1 LVRHINKYFY
11 YSYSIPTPSSE
22 VIILLFSNNI
32 KNVSAEVLVGVGVVV
47 DVLVGVGVLLLFV
60 VVGV

>member
-1 LVRHINKYFY
+1 
-11 YSYSIPTPSSE
+11 
-22 VIILLFSNNI
+22 LFSNNI